1 MLVVVELI
9 TSQSR
14 LGSLLLL
21 LGGYLVIRPD
31 TVCELVEWA
40 SVCRAAKMTETRR
53 MSTL

>member
-1 MLVVVELI
+1 MVVVVELI

-14 LGSLLLL
+14 LGSPLL

>member
-1 MLVVVELI
+1 MVVVVELI

-21 LGGYLVIRPD
+21 GGHLVIRPD